1 MGRKSIRRAGPEI
14 VYEESVS
21 FNKQPDGY
29 YQKVIKNIQRDLVT
43 GTILSTDEIV
53 SSDMYEITTSENF
66 DHEMPYED
74 HDGNDASIK
83 FKLVDTPDM

>member
-1 MGRKSIRRAGPEI
+1 MSRKSIRRAGPEI

-29 YQKVIKNIQRDLVT
+29 YQKVVKNIERDLVT

-53 SSDMYEITTSENF
+53 STDIYEITTSKNF
-66 DHEMPYED
+66 DHEMLYED
-74 HDGNDASIK
+74 PDGNSASIK
-83 FKLVDTPDM
+83 FKLVDISDM